1 MNNKV
6 SIIAVAGD
14 DTHYEIELKIGDTV
28 FMSGKI
34 RGGLETAVKNADSL
48 IDALIN
54 CGFSNVFDT
63 SLGLRTEDIKQ
74 VAK

>member
-1 MNNKV
+1 MHKV

-14 DTHYEIELKIGDTV
+14 DTYYEIELKIGNTILR
-28 FMSGKI
+28 SGKF
-34 RGGLETAVKNADSL
+34 RGGLESAVRNAECL
-48 IDALIN
+48 MDAIIN
-54 CGFSNVFDT
+54 CGFSNEFDT

>member
-1 MNNKV
+1 M

-34 RGGLETAVKNADSL
+34 RSELETAVKNADSL
-48 IDALIN
+48 MDAIIN
-54 CGFSNVFDT
+54 CGFSNTFDT
-63 SLGLRTEDIKQ
+63 SLGLRTKVIKQ